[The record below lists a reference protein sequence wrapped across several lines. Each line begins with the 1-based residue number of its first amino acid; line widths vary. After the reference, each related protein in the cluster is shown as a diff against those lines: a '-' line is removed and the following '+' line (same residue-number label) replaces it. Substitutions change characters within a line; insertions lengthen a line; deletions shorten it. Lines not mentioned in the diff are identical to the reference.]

1 VRVIDKVKE
10 KTPEEI
16 IEEDLDAL
24 EQDLRQL
31 KVRYDQFFYG
41 NQKLP
46 PTMQRSQVDKRVRK
60 FANTS
65 MRTFLHRYRFNNLL
79 IRYQAYSELWN
90 RRMRTYEEGERK
102 SVAARNLHEFNEE
115 LVARTRVSDP
125 KGQSDQLREIYDK
138 FIAARTE
145 RDPKK
150 KPVSFDKFVRGVAG
164 QAAQLRK
171 SSGCGEIE
179 LRLVIKNDQV
189 QLKARPG
196 D

>member
-1 VRVIDKVKE
+1 MIEKE
-10 KTPEEI
+10 KSPEEI
-16 IEEDLDAL
+16 LEDDLDDL
-24 EQDLRQL
+24 EQKLRHL

-46 PTMQRSQVDKRVRK
+46 PTMQRSQVDGLVRK
-60 FANTS
+60 YANVS
-65 MRTFLHRYRFNNLL
+65 MRSFIHRYRFNNML

-90 RRMRTYEEGERK
+90 RRMRTYEEGDRP
-102 SVAARNLHEFNEE
+102 SVASRNRPELKEQ
-115 LVARTRVSDP
+115 LVAQARVADP
-125 KGQSDQLREIYDK
+125 RAEPHRLREIYEK
-138 FIAARTE
+138 FVACRAE
-145 RDPKK
+145 RDKNKK
-150 KPVSFDKFVRGVAG
+150 TVSFDKFVRGVAG

-179 LRLVIKNDQV
+179 LRLVVKNDQV